1 MAASRTIGEAVAAE
15 PVVAAVTRTTAHST
29 EIPFAVGT
37 HPATVGAQGDF
48 TRVAVVGAVASA
60 AIAAV
65 RTTLAVPV
73 REPHIGTACVVGLQ
87 HLLHEQKEIAQPPLG
102 DERQKGGQ
110 CEGRMSV
117 EKGATVEEGSEPRG
131 LVMSTSLLGGSKD
144 VDGGAVRIDSAKG
157 AG

>member
-1 MAASRTIGEAVAAE
+1 MVS
-15 PVVAAVTRTTAHST
+15 PVTFQDRA
-29 EIPFAVGT
+29 GL
-37 HPATVGAQGDF
+37 F
-48 TRVAVVGAVASA
+48 TAVVRVDRHQDPS
-60 AIAAV
+60 V
-65 RTTLAVPV
+65 LELAV
-73 REPHIGTACVVGLQ
+73 VVFGLFFG
-87 HLLHEQKEIAQPPLG
+87 HPPTHG

>member
-1 MAASRTIGEAVAAE
+1 
-15 PVVAAVTRTTAHST
+15 
-29 EIPFAVGT
+29 VGRV
-37 HPATVGAQGDF
+37 HGAGFDPQLVGFDERDQ
-48 TRVAVVGAVASA
+48 
-60 AIAAV
+60 
-65 RTTLAVPV
+65 
-73 REPHIGTACVVGLQ
+73 
-87 HLLHEQKEIAQPPLG
+87 LG

-117 EKGATVEEGSEPRG
+117 EKGATVEERSEPRG

>member
-1 MAASRTIGEAVAAE
+1 MTETNAAASTQPWLNAIGSRYFLDWLQQQRCSLAF
-15 PVVAAVTRTTAHST
+15 TTYQTGKLFLAHPT
-29 EIPFAVGT
+29 N
-37 HPATVGAQGDF
+37 
-48 TRVAVVGAVASA
+48 
-60 AIAAV
+60 
-65 RTTLAVPV
+65 
-73 REPHIGTACVVGLQ
+73 ACARQFRSGFLR
-87 HLLHEQKEIAQPPLG
+87 HG